1 MLLVIDAGNSDIVFA
16 LHKNEK
22 WIHHWRIPTSTQMPK
37 EVWPYRLRSEML
49 ELGYNISS
57 IDQTI
62 ISSVVPHLNQPL
74 VEMLEILLGES
85 PLLLGPGSYSPLK
98 VKVMN
103 PKEIGSDLVAN
114 AAAAYHRFKGKCIV
128 VDFGTALT
136 FTTIGENGK
145 ILGVSIAP
153 GLTTAIRSLFDSTA
167 QLPEVPLELPTS
179 ALGTNTIHAIQSG
192 VLIGYTGM
200 VIHMIQRIKNEIG
213 ENCKVIA
220 TGGLSSILTS
230 LEKEFDDIDQMLT
243 LEGLVVIAGEL
254 RNKV

>member
-16 LHKNEK
+16 LRENEK
-22 WIHHWRIPTSTQMPK
+22 WIHHWRIPTSTEMPK
-37 EVWPYRLRSEML
+37 EVWPYQLRTEML

-85 PLLLGPGSYSPLK
+85 PLLLNPGSYSGLK
-98 VKVMN
+98 IKVMN

-114 AAAAYHRFKGKCIV
+114 AAAAYHRFNGKCIV

-136 FTTIGENGK
+136 FTTLGADGT

-153 GLTTAIRSLFDSTA
+153 GLKTAIRSLFDNTA
-167 QLPEVPLELPTS
+167 QLPEVPLELPDS
-179 ALGTNTIHAIQSG
+179 ALGKDTLHAIQSG
-192 VLIGYTGM
+192 ILIGYTGM
-200 VIHMIQRIKNEIG
+200 VTHMIQTIKKEIG
-213 ENCKVIA
+213 EDCKVIA

-230 LEKEFDDIDQMLT
+230 LEKEFDDIDRMLT
-243 LEGLVVIAGEL
+243 LEGLVVIAREL
-254 RNKV
+254 QKKV